1 MNDEDDD
8 GERQEDPPEPQR
20 GRNGPEISSSHDQ
33 GGDQQENQA
42 DNGEDGHQKVS
53 YRGTASA
60 PRQSGGLA
68 SRQADKKGP

>member
-1 MNDEDDD
+1 M
-8 GERQEDPPEPQR
+8 
-20 GRNGPEISSSHDQ
+20 SSSHDE

-42 DNGEDGHQKVS
+42 ENGEDGRQEVG